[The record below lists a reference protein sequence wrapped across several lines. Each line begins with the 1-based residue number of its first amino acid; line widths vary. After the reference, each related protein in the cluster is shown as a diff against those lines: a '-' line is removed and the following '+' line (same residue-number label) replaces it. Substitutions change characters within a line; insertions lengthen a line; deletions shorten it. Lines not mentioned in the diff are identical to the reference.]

1 MLQHMLEQ
9 TIAQVAVPFFSSC
22 FCLLAH
28 KIGNIPHC
36 FMPQCIVQGAK
47 QKGAVRKID
56 REMLCLYKQNA
67 DGGDEN
73 WRSPYV

>member
-1 MLQHMLEQ
+1 
-9 TIAQVAVPFFSSC
+9 
-22 FCLLAH
+22 
-28 KIGNIPHC
+28 
-36 FMPQCIVQGAK
+36 MPQCIVQGAK